1 MKLSTI
7 DLRSD
12 TVTLPTAE
20 MLECMFSAK
29 VGDDVWG
36 EDPTVKRLEES
47 LAAMFSKEA
56 ALFCPSGT
64 MTNQIAIRVHTNLGD
79 EIICD
84 KLSHIYN
91 YEGGGVASNSG
102 ASVRLIDGDL
112 GRVSVKQI
120 RDNLNPDDPHFAK
133 TSLVS
138 LENTVNKGGGS
149 CYEYSVLQEISSFCK
164 GHNLNLHLDGARIF
178 NAIVKQSFS
187 SQDYGKLFDTVSI
200 CLSKGLGAPIG
211 SVLVGSHSFIQ
222 SAIRVRKSFGGGM
235 RQVGYLA
242 AAGQYAIENNIHR
255 LSKDHKR
262 ASIIEAVLIKLSFID
277 NIRPVS
283 TNIILF
289 DVINTDVNKFVN
301 YLLSCGIKASS
312 MGVKT
317 IRFVTHLGFT
327 DDQLDCVISALKN
340 YTK

>member
-149 CYEYSVLQEISSFCK
+149 CYEYSVLHEISSFCK
-164 GHNLNLHLDGARIF
+164 GHDLNLHLDGARIF

-222 SAIRVRKSFGGGM
+222 SAIRVRKSFG
-235 RQVGYLA
+235 
-242 AAGQYAIENNIHR
+242 
-255 LSKDHKR
+255 
-262 ASIIEAVLIKLSFID
+262 
-277 NIRPVS
+277 
-283 TNIILF
+283 
-289 DVINTDVNKFVN
+289 
-301 YLLSCGIKASS
+301 
-312 MGVKT
+312 
-317 IRFVTHLGFT
+317 
-327 DDQLDCVISALKN
+327 
-340 YTK
+340 